1 MSTPPSGAFGGSAP
15 EPRGTGAHPLTGT
28 SVQTAYPLGPADRL
42 IACADLLSCPECGRD
57 LTSRDH
63 ALRCPRGHSFD
74 IAKQGYV
81 SLLTGAATKM
91 TGDTP
96 AMLDA
101 RAAFQRAGHFT
112 PIAAALAAAVAAAP
126 EPPALPDSR
135 IRVGTAPENTAL
147 PDAVVPPRG
156 GAVTRPGVSMTSASA
171 ARLAATLLRAS
182 PDERRAGTAGTVSP
196 SAPVSTAPA
205 LLEIGSGTGYYLA
218 MALDARPGARGLAL
232 DVSKPAVRR
241 SARAHERAGAVLAD
255 AWRGLPV
262 RTGAVAAVLSVF
274 APRNAEEVARV
285 LNPGGRFFVVTP
297 TSRHLAE
304 LIEPLDMVR
313 VDAGKTER
321 LADSLDD
328 RFELLDRTPVEYRMS
343 LTHTDIANVSAMGPS
358 AFHAAEQRAE
368 RIASLP
374 DPFEVT
380 AAVTVSVYR
389 PRG

>member
-1 MSTPPSGAFGGSAP
+1 M
-15 EPRGTGAHPLTGT
+15 
-28 SVQTAYPLGPADRL
+28 

-57 LTSRDH
+57 LGPREHT
-63 ALRCPRGHSFD
+63 LRCPRGHSFD
-74 IAKQGYV
+74 IAKQGYI
-81 SLLTGAATKM
+81 SLLTGASTKM

-101 RAAFQRAGHFT
+101 RADFQRAGHFT
-112 PIAAALAAAVAAAP
+112 PIAAALAAAVAAM
-126 EPPALPDSR
+126 PA
-135 IRVGTAPENTAL
+135 
-147 PDAVVPPRG
+147 PPRTAHARDSG
-156 GAVTRPGVSMTSASA
+156 MTRPGAAVTAASA
-171 ARLAATLLRAS
+171 ARLAATLLPIGS
-182 PDERRAGTAGTVSP
+182 SGPTTTAATP
-196 SAPVSTAPA
+196 ATADA
-205 LLEIGSGTGYYLA
+205 VLEIGAGTGYYLA
-218 MALDARPGARGLAL
+218 MALDAMPGARGLAL

-262 RTGAVAAVLSVF
+262 RTGAVTAVLSVF

-297 TSRHLAE
+297 TPRHLTE

-321 LADSLDD
+321 LADSLED

-368 RIASLP
+368 RIAALP

-380 AAVTVSVYR
+380 ASVTVSVYR